1 MLEIKSL
8 EFEWPN
14 NKFIYNLTVAK
25 GETVTIEGP
34 SGVGKSTLIDLIAG
48 FLSPLNGKI
57 KWMGK
62 SINELSPKDRPTSTI
77 FQSNNL
83 FEHIN
88 CEFNASLGISPTGK
102 LNISEKQILINLFK
116 RLNIFHLLDRY
127 PDQISGGQKARVSLA
142 RSLLSKKEIILL
154 DEPVSSLDFDTRK
167 DTLLV
172 LKNTAKEFN
181 LTLIVVS
188 HQIDDRKFLGAR
200 PIFIK

>member
-8 EFEWPN
+8 EFAWPD
-14 NKFIYNLTVAK
+14 NKFIYNLKVSK

-48 FLSPLNGKI
+48 FLVPLKGNI

-62 SINELSPKDRPTSTI
+62 SINALSPKDRPTSTI

-83 FEHIN
+83 FEHLN

-102 LNISEKQILINLFK
+102 LKTFEKEILINFFK
-116 RLNIFHLLDRY
+116 HLNIFHLLDRY
-127 PDQISGGQKARVSLA
+127 PNQISGGQKARVALA

-154 DEPVSSLDFDTRK
+154 DEPVSSLDFETRK

-181 LTLIVVS
+181 LTLIIVS

-200 PIFIK
+200 PIFIT

>member
-8 EFEWPN
+8 EFEWPS